1 MLNIFKN
8 IRPFTSYCL
17 YDWANSPFSTVVIT
31 FVFASYFEKAI
42 VGDPEKAS
50 IMWGWAISFSAI
62 LIAIFSPFIGRHIDK
77 NFSHKFWLILFT
89 FTSSAGAALLW
100 FAYPIESSVIFV
112 LSILVI
118 SNLSLQV

>member
-1 MLNIFKN
+1 MLKELQKLKKKLKEVMLNIFKN

-42 VGDPEKAS
+42 VETQVAS

-62 LIAIFSPFIGRHIDK
+62 LIAIFSPFIGGI
-77 NFSHKFWLILFT
+77 
-89 FTSSAGAALLW
+89 
-100 FAYPIESSVIFV
+100 
-112 LSILVI
+112 
-118 SNLSLQV
+118 